1 MKLGKGLTVISEYA
15 FYGTAITSLELTS
28 SIQIIGESAFN
39 SCKNLRSIQF
49 NSDAENLEI
58 GKTAFGYCEALE
70 TLVLPDNIK
79 KIGEN
84 AFKACTALKR
94 IDIGNIETIE
104 YDAFYKCEN
113 IKSVNITDLSL
124 WFDIKFGSPQANPVY
139 YAGGLTVNGKK
150 ISDLTIPSGVLNVG
164 AWTFA
169 NCDGLKSV
177 VIPSWVQTIGEG
189 AFLDC
194 DNITDINFSD
204 GLQKI
209 GNKAFDNCDGLI
221 NVVLPDSIADI
232 GSAFANCKNLA
243 NIKLSAA
250 LTEIYYSAFR
260 NCVSLVSIIL
270 PEKITNICDEA
281 FKGCS
286 GLQLVFFLGAKQP
299 SINFSYNEEFKSAN
313 KCFYSEIPREG
324 GNYWHYDAGGN
335 PTIWE

>member
-1 MKLGKGLTVISEYA
+1 M
-15 FYGTAITSLELTS
+15 
-28 SIQIIGESAFN
+28 
-39 SCKNLRSIQF
+39 
-49 NSDAENLEI
+49 
-58 GKTAFGYCEALE
+58 
-70 TLVLPDNIK
+70 
-79 KIGEN
+79 
-84 AFKACTALKR
+84 
-94 IDIGNIETIE
+94 
-104 YDAFYKCEN
+104 
-113 IKSVNITDLSL
+113 
-124 WFDIKFGSPQANPVY
+124 
-139 YAGGLTVNGKK
+139 
-150 ISDLTIPSGVLNVG
+150 
-164 AWTFA
+164 
-169 NCDGLKSV
+169 
-177 VIPSWVQTIGEG
+177 QTIGEG

-313 KCFYSEIPREG
+313 KYFYSEIPREG
-324 GNYWHYDAGGN
+324 GNYWHYDADGN